1 MIDFSFDMDIARSP
15 EEVFSVVT
23 DLTRLPEWQPRLV
36 EVEHLLEGPLQPGSR
51 LREVRE
57 VRGKRLEQIVEVAAL
72 EPPRRFGLRVV
83 EGPLPVDGD
92 VTFSPTDDGGT
103 RLHMHA
109 YGRARGAMRLLE
121 PLLTL
126 GLKREFRGQYRRLK
140 GLVEAGAPGR

>member
-1 MIDFSFDMDIARSP
+1 MIDFSFDIEIGRRP

-36 EVEHLLEGPLQPGSR
+36 KVEQLQEGPLRPGSR

-57 VRGKRLEQIVEVAAL
+57 VRGKRLEQIVEVTAL
-72 EPPRRFGLRVV
+72 DPPRRFGLHIV

-92 VTFSPTDDGGT
+92 LTFSPTHDGGT
-103 RLHMHA
+103 RLHVHA
-109 YGRARGAMRLLE
+109 HGRAGGAMRLLE

-126 GLKREFRGQYRRLK
+126 GLRREFRAQYTRLK
-140 GLVEAGAPGR
+140 ELVEAGAPAR